1 MGYNRAFRKALLP
14 LLLIGAT
21 LLPLRAETVPDS
33 AAFDVLIVHGRI
45 VDGTGSPWYSGDVGI
60 RGGKI
65 AAIGNLVG
73 SKAKQTIDARDQV
86 VAPGFIDM
94 RGRTSRRRLPYLVSP
109 VTPTMRNPGCGPFAG
124 SSR

>member
-73 SKAKQTIDARDQV
+73 SKAKQTIDARGQV

-94 RGRTSRRRLPYLVSP
+94 LG
-109 VTPTMRNPGCGPFAG
+109 
-124 SSR
+124 